1 MKIENYV
8 IGYKIYSLFIAIF
21 DFMHINSMYTLTN
34 VVCCEKLNPTN
45 LGLALSHLFGSHS
58 TLLSLESKGGFLQK
72 LTLWIESKEFIW
84 SHNMASFPRKSAII
98 KNIC

>member
-1 MKIENYV
+1 MLPMCYTPQLTKEVEFFFVNYMKIEDYV

-45 LGLALSHLFGSHS
+45 LGLALAHLFGS
-58 TLLSLESKGGFLQK
+58 
-72 LTLWIESKEFIW
+72 
-84 SHNMASFPRKSAII
+84 P
-98 KNIC
+98 